1 LIKAGEE
8 KKYSDILKDINKKVA
23 VDQPEKLS
31 QLKNQ
36 YLEKYKVNLEKKD
49 IKDYYNAHKMMI
61 ELDVKG

>member
-1 LIKAGEE
+1 VGED
-8 KKYSDILKDINKKVA
+8 KKFSDLFKDINNKVA

-36 YLEKYKVNLEKKD
+36 YLEKYKVNIEKKD

-61 ELDVKG
+61 ELDVKC